1 MVGMIDMLCD
11 LEALLSNLFIIYV
24 CSDVFLL
31 GLDNSCKPIPIAFE
45 LFSVPKMVQYN
56 FK

>member
-1 MVGMIDMLCD
+1 MVGMIDMLCN
-11 LEALLSNLFIIYV
+11 LEALFNLFIIYV

>member
-1 MVGMIDMLCD
+1 MVGMIDMLCN